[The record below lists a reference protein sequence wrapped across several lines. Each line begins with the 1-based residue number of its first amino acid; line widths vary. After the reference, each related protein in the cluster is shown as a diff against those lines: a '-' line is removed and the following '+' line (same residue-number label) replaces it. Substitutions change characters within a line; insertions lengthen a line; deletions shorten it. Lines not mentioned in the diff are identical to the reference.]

1 MKTRTFLTRA
11 LGVIGALTIF
21 IAPLAFGAHSPE
33 TLAKEGIGTTG
44 GVDPHGDS
52 LLSIQ
57 NSFQQFEHPAFVL
70 RLFLSLS
77 LAAACACT
85 IG

>member
-1 MKTRTFLTRA
+1 MA
-11 LGVIGALTIF
+11 LGVVSAVAIML
-21 IAPLAFGAHSPE
+21 APAAFGAHSPE

-44 GVDPHGDS
+44 GIDPHGDS
-52 LLSIQ
+52 WLSIQ

-77 LAAACACT
+77 LAAACA
-85 IG
+85 